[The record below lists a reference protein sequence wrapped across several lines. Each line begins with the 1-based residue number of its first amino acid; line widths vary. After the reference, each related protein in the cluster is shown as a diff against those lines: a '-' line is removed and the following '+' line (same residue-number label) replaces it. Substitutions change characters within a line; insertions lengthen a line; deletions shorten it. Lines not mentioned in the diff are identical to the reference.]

1 MMKKYEMLEQ
11 CRQTDRQEKM
21 PYEKPLLGKVELFAD
36 QVLEVCRWAIGA
48 GGCGEVSGQSG

>member
-1 MMKKYEMLEQ
+1 MKKYEMLEQ